1 MPPPILIKNARVID
15 PASGIDRVADVAL
28 RDGRVADIGESPSF
42 DDPIIVDAEGLIACP
57 GLIDPHV
64 HLREPGQEH
73 KETVLSGSMAA
84 AAGGFTTV
92 CCMPNTSPT
101 LDSPEVLS
109 FLAERAQ
116 DARCRVFP
124 VAAATVG
131 REGQLPSEIA
141 LLARAG
147 AVAFSDDGDA
157 IASAGVMRQVL
168 GLVRDTGRAF
178 MQHCQEPTLT
188 HGAAMN
194 AGEIATTLGL
204 GGWPAIAE
212 ELIIER
218 DIRLNTGIGCRY
230 HVQHISAAGSVDLV
244 RKARGR
250 GLPVTAEASP
260 HHLLLTDEACL
271 GFDTMAKVNPPLRS
285 MADVEAVRA
294 GVADG
299 TITVLATDHAP
310 HAAHEKDADFAS
322 APFGMIGLETAVA
335 LYHQALVET
344 GILDWPRLISMMT
357 VAPAALCNLDRMG
370 LGKLVVGG
378 PADVTL
384 IDPKSSWTISTD
396 DFAGKSANS
405 PFIGREVGVRP
416 VATIVGGELHA
427 GRLGERVKE
436 PAPG

>member
-1 MPPPILIKNARVID
+1 MPRPILIKKARVID

-28 RDGRVADIGESPSF
+28 REGRVADIGEAPPLE
-42 DDPIIVDAEGLIACP
+42 DPIIVDGEGLIACP

-73 KETVLSGSMAA
+73 KETVLSGSLAA

-92 CCMPNTSPT
+92 CCMPNTSPA
-101 LDSPEVLS
+101 LDSPEVLA
-109 FLAERAQ
+109 FLADRARE
-116 DARCRVFP
+116 AHCRVFP

-157 IASAGVMRQVL
+157 IASAGVQRQVL

-178 MQHCQEPTLT
+178 MQHCQEPSLT

-244 RKARGR
+244 RKARGK

-271 GFDTMAKVNPPLRS
+271 GFDTMAKVNPPLRTR
-285 MADVEAVRA
+285 ADVEAVRA

-310 HAAHEKDADFAS
+310 HAAHEKDADFSS
-322 APFGMIGLETAVA
+322 APFGMIGLETALA
-335 LYHQALVET
+335 LYHQALVES

-370 LGKLVVGG
+370 LGKLAVGG

-384 IDPKSSWTISTD
+384 IDPESAWTISTD
-396 DFAGKSANS
+396 DFAGKSTNS

-427 GRLGERVKE
+427 GRLGARVQE
-436 PAPG
+436 PAPQ